1 MSKFCK
7 ICDTSSGE
15 LTSIY
20 TTINGKILER
30 SGLMHMI
37 ELYINKNISDNIV
50 SPPPLICNFCI
61 YKISEEFVVKY
72 KQKND
77 KKNNQPVVSSTVL
90 PSGDNN
96 GIEKK
101 KIILNDEEDFEMPD
115 DDLFL
120 DEIDLNIPE
129 VKEQVNKITETND
142 DCEIIKVKE
151 NIPQS
156 SVEKK
161 KLKSNKTKSQ
171 SIEKHFIKIDK
182 TDKPVLNE
190 KNQNID
196 KLKDENV
203 KSVESNKYKKI
214 NNTPATSIDDENIK
228 CKKIKEEIPEVI
240 EKNKEH
246 KNIDNDELLS
256 PSKSKDNVKIKKE
269 NSIDD
274 LKVENGKSKSY
285 KSRDDKVRS
294 YRSKDDKSKEE
305 KTKDDKTKNYK
316 SKDDKTKEEKS
327 KDNDKSKDD
336 SPSSSSTSKKR
347 DLKRQR
353 SAETIKKTPTD
364 EDSKLNNNE
373 DSSSGSGRRR
383 LKRLCQRDVKEIKA
397 ITIDDDQD
405 HTLKIN
411 INCLSKIFRYLSI
424 LELYKIENVCPR
436 WKEASK
442 LNWKCVNSLNSN
454 ELKISRDD
462 KSFSCTEDAVKK
474 IIVKCGN
481 YLNDITLSYL
491 SGPLMIQTISKYCQ
505 NLLHLKLDNLY
516 AIRGSMD
523 KNLANIGKLETI
535 RLQEFT
541 ISDRDPSK
549 TYNQILLGLQRN
561 IKAIHLIPNSSYSI
575 VLSNEFTQTLE
586 QFNKLECLTLRSCQL
601 NAEAIDTII
610 AKKNLIYLDLGEC
623 EFSVSIASIST
634 LKNLEHLNISQAK
647 NIDNDA
653 VNEIINTCIKL
664 KHLNLVGCTT
674 ILPLTIMNI
683 SKLHEL
689 EHLNLENLLNVDSQ
703 SIENIAN
710 NCKKLNYLNLKSCKN
725 VADYAISK
733 LSKLNNLEYL
743 NINYL
748 FNINTQSLS
757 EITNK
762 CRKLKYLDIEFC
774 SNVSESGLK
783 DIGKLTYIEHLNL
796 GRVKNITDNV
806 IQKIT
811 RKCWRLKYLN
821 INECNKR
828 VTSSMLN
835 DIRHLKY
842 LEELVIDNV
851 VNATDEMFLKIYH
864 LRVLSCVGCTSITD
878 TSIKNILKNCS
889 KIENLNINKTG
900 VTVDSLVRAV
910 KEINYRKN
918 NIPLKIQ
925 VNSSVYKDFDDIKYK
940 CNELLSIF
948 PIN

>member
-50 SPPPLICNFCI
+50 SPPPLI
-61 YKISEEFVVKY
+61 
-72 KQKND
+72 
-77 KKNNQPVVSSTVL
+77 
-90 PSGDNN
+90 SGDNN

-142 DCEIIKVKE
+142 D
-151 NIPQS
+151 
-156 SVEKK
+156 
-161 KLKSNKTKSQ
+161 
-171 SIEKHFIKIDK
+171 
-182 TDKPVLNE
+182 
-190 KNQNID
+190 
-196 KLKDENV
+196 
-203 KSVESNKYKKI
+203 Y
-214 NNTPATSIDDENIK
+214 
-228 CKKIKEEIPEVI
+228 
-240 EKNKEH
+240 
-246 KNIDNDELLS
+246 
-256 PSKSKDNVKIKKE
+256 NVKIKKE

-725 VADYAISK
+725 VADYAI
-733 LSKLNNLEYL
+733 N
-743 NINYL
+743 
-748 FNINTQSLS
+748 
-757 EITNK
+757 
-762 CRKLKYLDIEFC
+762 IEFC

-783 DIGKLTYIEHLNL
+783 DI
-796 GRVKNITDNV
+796 DNV

-878 TSIKNILKNCS
+878 TSF
-889 KIENLNINKTG
+889 LNVI
-900 VTVDSLVRAV
+900 
-910 KEINYRKN
+910 
-918 NIPLKIQ
+918 
-925 VNSSVYKDFDDIKYK
+925 
-940 CNELLSIF
+940 
-948 PIN
+948 